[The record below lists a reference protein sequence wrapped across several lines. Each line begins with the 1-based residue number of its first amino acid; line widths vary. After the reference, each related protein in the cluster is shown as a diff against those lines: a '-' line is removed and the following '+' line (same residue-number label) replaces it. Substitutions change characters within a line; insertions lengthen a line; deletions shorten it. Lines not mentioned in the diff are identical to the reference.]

1 MRSNVHP
8 PIPPP
13 RRPPPPP
20 TSIRVSEAVF
30 TSLEHEYVDRVLRS
44 GRLSQG
50 PVVAQFEDELKNRCA
65 VPHAVACN
73 TGTAALHLA
82 MIAAGVGPNSIVIV
96 PALTYVAT
104 ANAAAYLGATVMF
117 ADVLPS
123 TWCMDPD
130 SVRGIIDGLR
140 RVAGIA
146 RPPIVV
152 VPVDLYDACADLAPY
167 DNLGVPVI
175 VDASHSMRSW
185 PATNPGVAA
194 VTHSYFPSKLITTG
208 EGGAVLTAFP
218 KSADLMRLHRGQ
230 GAPSVGVYHHTVI
243 GHNYR
248 MTEIAAAIGLA
259 QLTKLDEFIA
269 HRRRLIARYRKI
281 LIPAG
286 FGTQDPIAQSSGW
299 AMAVT
304 LPACFLE
311 DEHQTV
317 DTVREKMLAAGV
329 ETRPFFKPLNT
340 LPIAA
345 YRHPLTRTPVAADL
359 YRRGIVLPT
368 HTLMTEA
375 DVEIVCTALREATG
389 G

>member
-1 MRSNVHP
+1 M
-8 PIPPP
+8 
-13 RRPPPPP
+13 
-20 TSIRVSEAVF
+20 IRVSEAVF
-30 TSLEHEYVDRVLRS
+30 TAAEHEYVERVLRS

-50 PVVAQFEDELKNRCA
+50 PVVAQFEDELRSRCA

-82 MIAAGVGPNSIVIV
+82 MIAAGVGPDSIVIV

-123 TWCMDPD
+123 TWCMDQN

-146 RPPIVV
+146 RPLIVV
-152 VPVDLYDACADLAPY
+152 VPVDLYDAYADLAPY
-167 DNLGVPVI
+167 DNLGVSVI

-248 MTEIAAAIGLA
+248 MTEVAAAIGLA
-259 QLTKLDEFIA
+259 QLTKLEGFIA
-269 HRRRLIARYRKI
+269 HRRRLIALYREI
-281 LIPAG
+281 LTPAG

-304 LPACFLE
+304 VPESALE
-311 DEHQTV
+311 RLEPNDPTAPV
-317 DTVREKMLAAGV
+317 DQIRARMLAAGV

-375 DVEIVCTALREATG
+375 DVETVCAALREAAG

>member
-1 MRSNVHP
+1 M
-8 PIPPP
+8 
-13 RRPPPPP
+13 
-20 TSIRVSEAVF
+20 IRVSEAVF
-30 TSLEHEYVDRVLRS
+30 TATEHEYVERVLRS

-50 PVVAQFEDELKNRCA
+50 PVVAQFEHDLKLTCR

-82 MIAAGVGPNSIVIV
+82 MIAAGVGPDSIVIV

-117 ADVLPS
+117 ADVLPT

-140 RVAGIA
+140 RVTGIA
-146 RPPIVV
+146 HPHIVV
-152 VPVDLYDACADLAPY
+152 VPADLYDACADLAPY
-167 DNLGVPVI
+167 DSLFGVPVI

-185 PATNPGVAA
+185 PATHPGVAA

-208 EGGAVLTAFP
+208 EGGAVLTANAR
-218 KSADLMRLHRGQ
+218 SADLMRLYRGQ
-230 GAPSVGVYHHTVI
+230 GAPTTGVYHHTVI

-269 HRRRLIARYRKI
+269 HRRRLIARYRGI

-311 DEHQTV
+311 DEHQTA
-317 DTVREKMLAAGV
+317 DTVREKMLAVGV

-340 LPIAA
+340 LPIVN

-375 DVEIVCTALREATG
+375 DVETVCEALREAAG